1 MKPQLI
7 HQRDALRFLD
17 RRGGRGC
24 LFMEPGLGKSR
35 IALEVARTAR
45 RTLILAPPTPAELVW
60 GEQRDLWACDM
71 TFRLIRGT
79 PKEREAILWDERPQL
94 AVLNYTMLHWFYD
107 VVARRRR
114 LPYDVLV
121 LDECNAVKTASS
133 IAFRTL
139 AAIEQVFDAVIPMT
153 GTPAE
158 NSLADTWG
166 PCYFVDGGE
175 ALGKKVGVFR
185 ERFCRPVVREN
196 YVRWEVSR
204 PRQLKLAAA
213 PLCFVR
219 RADDCLDM
227 PPLVFNDVHFDL
239 GKQERRFFDSINRRG
254 VVPLDD
260 PFVCK
265 NTGVAYDKMRQ
276 VSSGFV
282 YDERRETHSLGTAKY
297 EALQECLEEACGQ
310 PVFVGY
316 WFSAS
321 ERLING
327 ATHFL
332 HDKQYPV
339 ISRETS
345 MRDKARYL
353 RLWGQG
359 RLPVLLGQIG
369 SIAKGANMQ
378 SPHASVL
385 FYDLPWSHGMHWQFI
400 RRVWRYGQDTRVVV
414 RRLLGRDT
422 KDAYVARV
430 LKRKQVDEADFMQA
444 ILDEECIR

>member
-1 MKPQLI
+1 
-7 HQRDALRFLD
+7 
-17 RRGGRGC
+17 
-24 LFMEPGLGKSR
+24 MEPGLGKSR
-35 IALEVARTAR
+35 VALEVARTAR
-45 RTLILAPPTPAELVW
+45 RTLIMAPPMPAELVW
-60 GEQRDLWACDM
+60 PEQRALWAPDLS
-71 TFRLIRGT
+71 FRLVRGT
-79 PKEREAILWDERPQL
+79 PKEREAILWGERPEV
-94 AVLNYTMLHWFYD
+94 AVLNYTLLHWFYD

-121 LDECNAVKTASS
+121 LDECNAVKTADS
-133 IAFRTL
+133 IAFRVL
-139 AAIEQVFDAVIPMT
+139 SAIEEIFDAVIPMT

-158 NSLADTWG
+158 NSLADAWG
-166 PCYFVDGGE
+166 PCFFVDGGE
-175 ALGKKVGVFR
+175 ALGKRIGVFR
-185 ERFCRPVVREN
+185 ERYCRPVMREN

-204 PRQLKLAAA
+204 PVDLKLAAA

-239 GKQERRFFDSINRRG
+239 SRQERRFFDSIDRRG

-282 YDERRETHSLGTAKY
+282 YDEDRETHNLGTSKFD
-297 EALQECLEEACGQ
+297 ALQECLDEACGQ

-321 ERLING
+321 ARLING
-327 ATHFL
+327 AARLIRNTE
-332 HDKQYPV
+332 YPV
-339 ISRETS
+339 INGKTS
-345 MRDKARYL
+345 THDKARYL

-400 RRVWRYGQDTRVVV
+400 RRVWRYGQHTRVVV
-414 RRLLGRDT
+414 RRLLGRAT
-422 KDAYVARV
+422 KDGYVASV
-430 LKRKQVDEADFMQA
+430 LRRKQVDEADFMQT
-444 ILDEECIR
+444 ILNEEIIR